1 MNLPQSLGPQI
12 VAAAAMLWTATAA
25 AAAAPEIFSLEP
37 DQASAG
43 DEITI
48 KGRNLKGPREVLFC
62 TGYTLKQAKFKPVS
76 DQELKVVVPDYFLPD
91 VPAVVALVTA
101 HGTTVCM
108 PPTVVEVDGSQTQYP
123 SGAPFYHVQK
133 GGIVQS
139 AGGVTVIESGG
150 VVSSASHT
158 GVVFVKS
165 GGTLVRYRN
174 PAGIVL
180 YEPGAI
186 LGEKFGG
193 GDRNAEERQ
202 VRQIQVPAITT
213 SLGIEP
219 FLFQAPKQA
228 PGKAQQAPRVNSIL
242 PRVAGPSEV
251 IQLRGRGFLET
262 SEVYFSNGLMG
273 RTEFQKVGFQVVSD
287 RQLRVV
293 VPDVMAPPNWEFMIV
308 VVNPLGATVTVP
320 PTSHN
325 VRSLS
330 QAAGRGQA
338 FYWMDA
344 SELRKSSGGNFLFID
359 RDVTETKTAGL
370 TFIKNGGQLATTGG
384 GAIFYEPDAVLPEI
398 VKKRNREAY
407 AVPEVSL
414 SVVSEMFTT
423 PPRR

>member
-1 MNLPQSLGPQI
+1 MNLPQFLGPQFA
-12 VAAAAMLWTATAA
+12 AAAAMLCTANAA
-25 AAAAPEIFSLEP
+25 WAAAPEIFSLEP

-43 DEITI
+43 DEIVI
-48 KGRNLKGPREVLFC
+48 KGRHLKGPREVLFC

-91 VPAVVALVTA
+91 VPAIVAVITA
-101 HGTTVCM
+101 RGTTVCM
-108 PPTVVEVDGSQTQYP
+108 PPAVVEVDGSQAQYP
-123 SGAPFYHVQK
+123 SRAPFYRVRK
-133 GGIVQS
+133 GGLLQS
-139 AGGVTVIESGG
+139 AGGVAVIEAGG
-150 VVSSASHT
+150 VVSSAGHT

-180 YEPGAI
+180 CEPGAI

-228 PGKAQQAPRVNSIL
+228 AGKAQHAPRVSSIL
-242 PRVAGPSEV
+242 PSVAGPSEV

-273 RTEFQKVGFQVVSD
+273 RTELQKVGFQIVSD

-293 VPDVMAPPNWEFMIV
+293 VPDVMAPPSWEFMIV

-320 PTSHN
+320 PTSRN

-330 QAAGRGQA
+330 QAAERGRA

-359 RDVTETKTAGL
+359 RDVTESKIAGL
-370 TFIKNGGQLATTGG
+370 TFIKNGGQLASTGG
-384 GAIFYEPDAVLPEI
+384 GSIFYEPDAALPEI
-398 VKKRNREAY
+398 VKKKNRDAY

>member
-1 MNLPQSLGPQI
+1 MRLPQMHGQAILG
-12 VAAAAMLWTATAA
+12 AAAMLWTATAA
-25 AAAAPEIFSLEP
+25 WAAGPDVFSLEP

-62 TGYTLKQAKFKPVS
+62 TGYTLKQAKFKSVS
-76 DQELKVVVPDYFLPD
+76 DQELKVVVPDYFLPE
-91 VPAVVALVTA
+91 VPAIVAVITA
-101 HGTTVCM
+101 RGTTVCM
-108 PPTVVEVDGSQTQYP
+108 PPTVVEVDGSRAQYP
-123 SGAPFYHVQK
+123 SRAPFYHVRK
-133 GGIVQS
+133 GGLLQS
-139 AGGVTVIESGG
+139 AGGVAVIESVG
-150 VVSSASHT
+150 VVSSAGQT

-174 PAGIVL
+174 PAGIVVCD
-180 YEPGAI
+180 PGAL

-228 PGKAQQAPRVNSIL
+228 AGIAQHAPRVNSIL

-262 SEVYFSNGLMG
+262 TEVYFSSGLMG

-287 RQLRVV
+287 HHLRVV
-293 VPDVMAPPNWEFMIV
+293 APDVMAPPNWEFMIV

-320 PTSHN
+320 PTSRN
-325 VRSLS
+325 LRSLS
-330 QAAGRGQA
+330 QAAERGRA

-359 RDVTETKTAGL
+359 WDVNETKTAGL
-370 TFIKNGGQLATTGG
+370 TFVKNGGQLASTGG

-398 VKKRNREAY
+398 VKNKNREVH
-407 AVPEVSL
+407 AVPELSL